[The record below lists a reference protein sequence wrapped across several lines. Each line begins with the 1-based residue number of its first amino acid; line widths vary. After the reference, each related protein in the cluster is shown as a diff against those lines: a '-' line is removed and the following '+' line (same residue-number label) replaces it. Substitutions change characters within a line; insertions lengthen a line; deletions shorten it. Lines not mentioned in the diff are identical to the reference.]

1 MKRKANFVLI
11 HGIINAILPVIIV
24 LMHNGLLGVLPIEN
38 AWKYI
43 WVAVALVFAPLASSL
58 IGIVTAVF
66 WLGKYSEK
74 RIKAGLI
81 LSAAGLLLHII
92 FRFVLKW

>member
-11 HGIINAILPVIIV
+11 HGIINVILPVIIV
-24 LMHNGLLGVLPIEN
+24 LMHNSFWGVFPIEN
-38 AWKYI
+38 AWKYV
-43 WVAVALVFAPLASSL
+43 WLAVALVFVPLVSSL
-58 IGIVTAVF
+58 IGIVTAVYL
-66 WLGKYSEK
+66 LGKYSEK

-81 LSAAGLLLHII
+81 LSAAGLLLHIV

>member
-11 HGIINAILPVIIV
+11 HGIINVILPVIIV
-24 LMHNGLLGVLPIEN
+24 LMHNGFLGIFPIEN

-43 WVAVALVFAPLASSL
+43 WIAVALVFAPLVSSL

-66 WLGKYSEK
+66 LLGKYSEK
-74 RIKAGLI
+74 KIKAGLI

>member
-24 LMHNGLLGVLPIEN
+24 LMHNGFFGTVPIEN
-38 AWKYI
+38 AWKYV
-43 WVAVALVFAPLASSL
+43 WVAVALVFVPLVSSL

-66 WLGKYSEK
+66 WLRKYSEK
-74 RIKAGLI
+74 RIAAGLI
-81 LSAAGLLLHII
+81 LSVSGLLLHMI
-92 FRFVLKW
+92 FRFILKW

>member
-11 HGIINAILPVIIV
+11 HGIINVILPVIIV
-24 LMHNGLLGVLPIEN
+24 LMHNGFLGAVPIEN
-38 AWKYI
+38 TWKYI
-43 WVAVALVFAPLASSL
+43 WVAVALMFAPLASSL
-58 IGIVTAVF
+58 IEIVTAVYL
-66 WLGKYSEK
+66 LGKYSEK

-81 LSAAGLLLHII
+81 LSAAGLLLHIV

>member
-11 HGIINAILPVIIV
+11 HGIINVILPVIIV
-24 LMHNGLLGVLPIEN
+24 LMHNGFLGIFPIEN

-43 WVAVALVFAPLASSL
+43 WIAVALVFAPLVSSL

-66 WLGKYSEK
+66 LLGKYPEK